1 VTSVMTKS
9 RRRRNFTSGEAS
21 GARLEQRLL
30 LQTTERIG
38 RQVGK
43 EVAVSVAAAEDVRFA
58 VDDGIIRSIHLENIK
73 NKITRTAV
81 CFVSQCVRVTDS

>member
-1 VTSVMTKS
+1 MTKS
-9 RRRRNFTSGEAS
+9 RRHRKYTSGEAS
-21 GARLEQRLL
+21 GVRLEQRLL

-38 RQVGK
+38 RQVGI
-43 EVAVSVAAAEDVRFA
+43 ELAVSAAAAEAARFA
-58 VDDGIIRSIHLENIK
+58 VDAVITRSIHIENIK